1 MPIQHRTFI
10 HMPLHESQVPDTKRT
25 FAGENRARGMIDWL
39 NNTKDD
45 AARAR
50 VLELHRLLF
59 ELVKTATPEQ
69 NLPEFDPKSTWE
81 KLRKRINRILLR
93 YPVCAQLPWFRIG
106 FFATGYMPLRER
118 RYRNHG
124 LLTESGAVLD
134 LLNVF
139 REPGSWWRV
148 SHCHCGRYYFRRFRH
163 QRFCSEVCRVK
174 KFRSSEEWKE
184 YRRRKARE
192 YYWLHKTKHTR

>member
-1 MPIQHRTFI
+1 
-10 HMPLHESQVPDTKRT
+10 
-25 FAGENRARGMIDWL
+25 MIDWL

-93 YPVCAQLPWFRIG
+93 YVA
-106 FFATGYMPLRER
+106 A
-118 RYRNHG
+118 H
-124 LLTESGAVLD
+124 
-134 LLNVF
+134 
-139 REPGSWWRV
+139 
-148 SHCHCGRYYFRRFRH
+148 
-163 QRFCSEVCRVK
+163 
-174 KFRSSEEWKE
+174 
-184 YRRRKARE
+184 
-192 YYWLHKTKHTR
+192 